1 MLLESFLKSG
11 LKLSEKIEKINN
23 YKKTL
28 RDQNKS
34 LAGRTLAM
42 PGLVVKADDLQLS
55 GCGVYWMDV
64 TIEKQRK

>member
-1 MLLESFLKSG
+1 
-11 LKLSEKIEKINN
+11 
-23 YKKTL
+23 
-28 RDQNKS
+28 
-34 LAGRTLAM
+34 LAM